1 MNEKVEIKNRSRL
14 LEDCHKMVNGQKTR
28 KTKTTHI
35 VDHIMADNY
44 ARKPLHEIHNL
55 SKQDTKTIIIS
66 RFRMLECGIN
76 FKNSNSIN
84 CPVCKTEDNEDHRMN
99 HCIRYRTINFYDQAD
114 KVNFD
119 DVYSTDTDVLK
130 KVITKI
136 EKVWNTRNA
145 HGSMSQ

>member
-1 MNEKVEIKNRSRL
+1 
-14 LEDCHKMVNGQKTR
+14 MVNGQKVR
-28 KTKTTHI
+28 KSKTAFL
-35 VDHIMADNY
+35 VDHIMADTY
-44 ARKPLHEIHNL
+44 TRKPSPEIHNL

-84 CPVCKTEDNEDHRMN
+84 CPVCKVKDDENHRLN
-99 HCIRYRTINFYDQAD
+99 HCIRFKSTNYYDHAE

-119 DVYSTDTDVLK
+119 DIYATDTDVLRN
-130 KVITKI
+130 VIGKI

-145 HGSMSQ
+145 HGSMVQ